1 MAYWLFQGNPKYYKV
16 VEAIAALESM
26 YWPVTRYAKEI
37 AVGDGVLIW
46 VAGAEAGIYGIA
58 EIVEAAQV
66 LEEVTDKEYWLDT
79 SQTRMNKPQ
88 AKISFLRKLIGQPLR
103 RQDLKQ
109 DLILKELL
117 VLRAPNSTN
126 FKVTPA
132 QWERVHQLKG

>member
-1 MAYWLFQGNPKYYKV
+1 
-16 VEAIAALESM
+16 M

-37 AVGDGVLIW
+37 AVGDGVLVW

-58 EIVEAAQV
+58 QISEAPQV
-66 LEEVTDKEYWLDT
+66 LAEITEQEYWLDT
-79 SQTRMNKPQ
+79 SQTRIHKPH
-88 AKISFLRKLIGQPLR
+88 AKINFLRKLIGQPLR

-117 VLRAPNSTN
+117 VLKAPNNTN
-126 FKVTPA
+126 FKVTPT